1 MLYENK
7 LGQRCIHEWNKIKQK
22 EAIPE
27 TPTKSAHHQTDE
39 PRSIKADMRI
49 VKEVTQTT
57 NVQEKCKVMID
68 SGNIKRKTYSEVVK
82 EKERKRQD
90 EKILDLEMIKERVL

>member
-1 MLYENK
+1 
-7 LGQRCIHEWNKIKQK
+7 
-22 EAIPE
+22 
-27 TPTKSAHHQTDE
+27 
-39 PRSIKADMRI
+39 MRI

-82 EKERKRQD
+82 EKETKRQD